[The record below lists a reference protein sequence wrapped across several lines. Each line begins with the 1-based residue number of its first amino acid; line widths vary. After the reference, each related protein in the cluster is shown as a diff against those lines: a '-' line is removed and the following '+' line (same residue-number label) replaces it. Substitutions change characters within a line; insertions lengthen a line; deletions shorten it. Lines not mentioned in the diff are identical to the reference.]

1 MTRVLVVDDQPDVVE
16 LLCVLL
22 RRSGHEC
29 VTAGTGS
36 QALVLAETFDPEVV
50 LLDIGLPDM
59 SGYAVARA
67 LRARD
72 GGTALYIAAI
82 TGYGAH
88 EDRKLSR
95 EAGFDRHLLKPVK
108 GTAIAELLAEAEAR
122 RSRERA

>member
-22 RRSGHEC
+22 QRSGHEC
-29 VTAGTGS
+29 VTAGSGS
-36 QALVLAETFDPEVV
+36 QALALAATFEPEVV

-67 LRARD
+67 LRALH
-72 GGTALYIAAI
+72 GGALYIAAI
-82 TGYGAH
+82 TGYGAD
-88 EDRKLSR
+88 EDRRLSR

-108 GTAIAELLAEAEAR
+108 GAAITELLAEAAQ
-122 RSRERA
+122 RSRDRA